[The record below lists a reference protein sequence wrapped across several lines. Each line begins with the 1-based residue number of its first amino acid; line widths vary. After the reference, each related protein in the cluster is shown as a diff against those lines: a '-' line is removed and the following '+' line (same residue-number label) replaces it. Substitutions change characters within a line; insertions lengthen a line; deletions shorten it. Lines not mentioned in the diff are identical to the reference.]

1 MSEMQRPSCRRS
13 SAADTAAAAAPL
25 LLLLRVIGDVL
36 VEGEPTHGGLVLVGI
51 AFKIGQMRTHNSVE
65 LK

>member
-13 SAADTAAAAAPL
+13 SAADTAAAAAP